1 VPMNDERERN
11 SNAPP
16 PRPAYGRA
24 ERDPATGDD
33 PWMPPAEPARA
44 RSLAD
49 ELEPGRLRDEL
60 GATPAAP
67 ARREP
72 RRIAPFQFTGDGA
85 EYFRIWVVNLLLT
98 LMTLGIYS
106 AWAKVRKTRYFW
118 QNTRLEGH
126 AFDYHGDPRAIL
138 IGRIVAL
145 VLVVGY
151 TFAFD
156 VSRATGLVMV
166 GVLCAVGP
174 WLFMRAQRFRL
185 MNSSW
190 RGLRFGF
197 DARVEEAYR
206 VVLPPLLIWFSSAI
220 LTAVASARIGLFGA
234 AAVLSFVMIPWMHH
248 RLKAYQHQ
256 RARYGARTF
265 KFLPATPSFYA
276 VYFKAGLLTIAGSLI
291 GGLLTMIGAFAL
303 RDTSVTE
310 SSQTLMF
317 VAGGAVGLVGYL
329 VAWPYF
335 AARLQ
340 AAVWSHTRLGDVR
353 FSTAIAAGP
362 LFRLTLK
369 NVLLT
374 LVTAGLYWPF
384 AAIALA
390 RYRVECMRTESDEP
404 LTTLAEETIAAPGL
418 AAGDAAVDAFGLDIG
433 L

>member
-1 VPMNDERERN
+1 MSGEPERH
-11 SNAPP
+11 SKLPP
-16 PRPAYGRA
+16 QRPTYGRV
-24 ERDPATGDD
+24 ERDPATVDD
-33 PWMPPAEPARA
+33 PWLPPAEPARP

-49 ELEPGRLRDEL
+49 ELEPGKLREEL
-60 GATPAAP
+60 GATTVASV
-67 ARREP
+67 RRE
-72 RRIAPFQFTGDGA
+72 RRRSAPFQFTGDGA
-85 EYFRIWVVNLLLT
+85 EYFRIWVVNLLLS
-98 LMTLGIYS
+98 LVTLGIYS

-118 QNTRLEGH
+118 QNTRLDGH

-138 IGRIVAL
+138 VGRIVAL
-145 VLVVGY
+145 VLVLGY

-156 VSRATGLVMV
+156 VSRATGLAMV

-185 MNSSW
+185 ANSSW

-197 DARVEEAYR
+197 EAQVPEAYR

-220 LTAVASARIGLFGA
+220 LAAVASARIGLLGA
-234 AAVLSFVMIPWMHH
+234 AGLLSFVMVPWMHH
-248 RLKAYQHQ
+248 RLKAYQHR

-265 KFLPATPSFYA
+265 EFLPATPSFYA
-276 VYFKAGLLTIAGSLI
+276 VYFKAGLLTIGGSLI
-291 GGLLTMIGAFAL
+291 GGLLTMMAAFAL
-303 RDTSVTE
+303 RDILIAPPSRA
-310 SSQTLMF
+310 LMF
-317 VAGGAVGLVGYL
+317 ITGGFAGLVGYL

-340 AAVWSHTRLGDVR
+340 AIVWSHTRLGDVR

-369 NVLLT
+369 NALLT

-384 AAIALA
+384 AAVALA

-404 LTTLAEETIAAPGL
+404 LTTLAEETIAPPGL

>member
-1 VPMNDERERN
+1 MGHDRELDRD
-11 SNAPP
+11 APP
-16 PRPAYGRA
+16 PRPVYGRA
-24 ERDPATGDD
+24 ERDPETDD
-33 PWMPPAEPARA
+33 PWLPPAELAPP

-49 ELEPGRLRDEL
+49 DLELGRLRNEL
-60 GATPAAP
+60 RAATGARS
-67 ARREP
+67 RRVPE
-72 RRIAPFQFTGDGA
+72 RIAPFRFTGDGS

-98 LMTLGIYS
+98 LVTLGIYS

-118 QNTRLEGH
+118 QNTRLDGH

-138 IGRIVAL
+138 LGRVVALAL
-145 VLVVGY
+145 VLGY
-151 TFAFD
+151 AFAFD
-156 VSRATGLVMV
+156 ISRTTGLVMLAL
-166 GVLCAVGP
+166 LCAVGP

-185 MNSSW
+185 VNSSW

-197 DARVEEAYR
+197 DAQLRQAYR

-220 LTAVASARIGLFGA
+220 IGAVASTRMGLLGA
-234 AAVLSFVMIPWMHH
+234 AGTLSFVMIPWMHH
-248 RLKAYQHQ
+248 RLKAYQHS
-256 RARYGARTF
+256 RACYGARTF
-265 KFLPATPSFYA
+265 AFLPATPAFYA
-276 VYFKAGLLTIAGSLI
+276 VYFKAGLMTLAASMI
-291 GGLLTMIGAFAL
+291 GGVLIMFGAFAL
-303 RDTSVTE
+303 RDTLAAQP
-310 SSQTLMF
+310 SQTLLF

-374 LVTAGLYWPF
+374 LATAGLYWPF
-384 AAIALA
+384 AAVALA
-390 RYRVECMRTESDEP
+390 RYRVECMRVESDEP
-404 LTTLAEETIAAPGL
+404 LTTLAELTIAAPGL
-418 AAGDAAVDAFGLDIG
+418 AAGDAAAEAFGLDIG